1 MTYFTSDLHLGHENI
16 LSLCS
21 RPFETVEKMD
31 ETIIENWNKRVKK
44 NDVVFVLGD
53 VVWDK
58 KRLASYMARL
68 MGTKILIAGNHDA
81 FAKNKE
87 LCAPFK
93 EVHSYLEKNLDG
105 HPITMCH
112 YPMLEWNKSRREM
125 EHRLGFLIHG
135 HIHNRISSDYRQ
147 LYIRHNA
154 LNAGV
159 DINGFAPVTFDE
171 LLENNLRFKLS
182 ALESDADRELLLS
195 GLA

>member
-1 MTYFTSDLHLGHENI
+1 
-16 LSLCS
+16 
-21 RPFETVEKMD
+21 
-31 ETIIENWNKRVKK
+31 
-44 NDVVFVLGD
+44 
-53 VVWDK
+53 
-58 KRLASYMARL
+58 
-68 MGTKILIAGNHDA
+68 
-81 FAKNKE
+81 
-87 LCAPFK
+87 
-93 EVHSYLEKNLDG
+93 
-105 HPITMCH
+105 
-112 YPMLEWNKSRREM
+112 M